1 MKRFLLR
8 LFTGPIL
15 FCALLSCSEE
25 QNFDQFEDL
34 SITPTVASSIFYLES
49 DEETINN
56 VPAGPFYYQT
66 VNFDAFNEEFVAERL
81 LEGTITYEIENTTSK
96 TLQVV
101 IEFLDA
107 GGNVLDTE
115 LFNIDPNLPETYT
128 REVTYGPTGKS
139 LNILAATDGLRIS
152 GNNQSDTTSV
162 STASEPKVIL
172 RSAAEFLFRL
182 K

>member
-1 MKRFLLR
+1 MKRLFLR
-8 LFTGPIL
+8 LLTGSTL
-15 FCALLSCSEE
+15 FCVLLSCSEE
-25 QNFDQFEDL
+25 QDFDQFEDL

-49 DEETINN
+49 DEETINA

-66 VNFDAFNEEFVAERL
+66 VNFDAFNEEYVAERL

-96 TLQVV
+96 RLEVA
-101 IEFLDA
+101 IEFLDQ
-107 GGNVLDTE
+107 GGNVLDVE
-115 LFNIDPNLPETYT
+115 LFEIDPNLPETYT

-162 STASEPKVIL
+162 SNASEPKVIL

>member
-1 MKRFLLR
+1 MKRLFLR
-8 LFTGPIL
+8 LLTGPVL
-15 FCALLSCSEE
+15 FCMLLSCSEE

-49 DEETINN
+49 DEETIND

-66 VNFDAFNEEFVAERL
+66 VNFDAFNEGFVAERL

-96 TLQVV
+96 RLEVA
-101 IEFLDA
+101 IEFLDE
-107 GGNVLDTE
+107 GGNVLDVE
-115 LFNIDPNLPETYT
+115 LFDIDPNLTETYT
-128 REVTYGPTGKS
+128 REVAYGPTGKS

-162 STASEPKVIL
+162 STTPEPKVIL

>member
-1 MKRFLLR
+1 MRR
-8 LFTGPIL
+8 LFFRIL
-15 FCALLSCSEE
+15 GGLMLGFVMLSCSEE

-49 DEETINN
+49 DETSINE

-66 VNFDAFNEEFVAERL
+66 VNFDAFNQEFVAERL
-81 LEGTITYEIENTTSK
+81 IEGTITYEIENTTSK
-96 TLQVV
+96 QLQVA
-101 IEFLDA
+101 IEFLDEND
-107 GGNVLDTE
+107 NVLDTE
-115 LFNIDPNLPETYT
+115 FFDIGPNLTETFT
-128 REVTYGPTGKS
+128 REVTYGLTGKN
-139 LNILAATDGLRIS
+139 LNILAETSGLRIT
-152 GNNQSDTTSV
+152 GNNLSDDTSV

>member
-1 MKRFLLR
+1 MKRFLLCP
-8 LFTGPIL
+8 LIGAIL
-15 FCALLSCSEE
+15 FGMLLSCSEE
-25 QNFDQFEDL
+25 QDFTQFDDL
-34 SITPTVASSIFYLES
+34 SITPTVASGIFYLES

-56 VPAGPFYYQT
+56 VPAGPFYDQT

-96 TLQVV
+96 RLEVT
-101 IEFLDA
+101 IEFLDE

-115 LFNIDPNLPETYT
+115 FFDIDPNLPETYT

-162 STASEPKVIL
+162 SPDSEPKVIL

>member
-1 MKRFLLR
+1 MKRLLLR
-8 LFTGPIL
+8 LLTGPVL
-15 FCALLSCSEE
+15 FCVLLSCSEE
-25 QNFDQFEDL
+25 QDFDQFEDL

-49 DEETINN
+49 DEETINA

-66 VNFDAFNEEFVAERL
+66 VNFDAFNEEYVAERL

-96 TLQVV
+96 RLQIA
-101 IEFLDA
+101 IEFIDQ
-107 GGNVLDTE
+107 GGNTLDVE
-115 LFNIDPNLPETYT
+115 LFDIDPNLPETFT

-152 GNNQSDTTSV
+152 GNNQSDNTSV
-162 STASEPKVIL
+162 SNASEPKVIL
-172 RSAAEFLFRL
+172 RSAAEFVFRL